1 MLERTPFDFDP
12 SSRWTALA
20 SGPETV
26 SLWRGLTEETLRQ
39 PTLTVETK
47 RSRIVGL
54 ALVDS
59 KRMITVH
66 DLGEIVGW
74 SLPQKGAD
82 AAESSEIWSCDTAME
97 PCAVAAH
104 RQGRCRVVI
113 GGRRGRILVLSPTR
127 GLGDPPLA
135 RLNRAHRTDIVSF
148 AFSED
153 GTMLASSGRDRR
165 IGLWDVEPNGDSL
178 LTEIPFDR
186 ATGGLNAEAVWLG
199 SAGWPLS
206 MVFEPGGDRLVSGAM
221 DNGVYLWDD
230 AGESPLAAVRH
241 QHSNWVADVDWSD
254 DGKAIASAGWDASV
268 VLYQAQDLQPR
279 TMLSA
284 HTDIVTTAQF
294 QPESSL
300 LVTAGY
306 DGNIGVWNWRDG
318 VLEHW
323 INAHSTWIEHVVP
336 DGRGD
341 ILTVSSSGAV
351 RRWSLEDG
359 EPLGT
364 MGEASERFELG
375 RAVDFS
381 EYLDDIDDLPET
393 PEDGSEPALP
403 ETHVRAL
410 EADSQESDAERSAV
424 GLLEDALPQ
433 PEELDSMAQDEDV
446 AEEALAPSAG
456 APIEDTDVVA
466 SARDPEHVVDDLN
479 LREEAPEAEDVAAS
493 EDDASASGA
502 PDLDLA
508 GLREAEA
515 GSTPEHDL
523 DEDLE
528 IAGTDAEQPAGG
540 ENPELTKDL
549 DLAGADRPESM
560 DDEES

>member
-20 SGPETV
+20 TGPETV
-26 SLWRGLTEETLRQ
+26 SLWRGLTEERLRQ

-74 SLPQKGAD
+74 SLPQPDAD
-82 AAESSEIWSCDTAME
+82 AVESSEIWACDTAME

-104 RQGRCRVVI
+104 RRGHCRVVI

-127 GLGDPPLA
+127 GLGDPPFA

-148 AFSED
+148 AFSDD

-165 IGLWDVEPNGDSL
+165 IGLWDVEPTGDSL
-178 LTEIPFDR
+178 LTDIPFDR
-186 ATGGLNAEAVWLG
+186 ATGGLNAETVWLG

-206 MVFEPGGDRLVSGAM
+206 MVFEPEGDRLVSGAM

-230 AGESPLAAVRH
+230 AGDSPLAAVRH

-254 DGKAIASAGWDASV
+254 DGKAIASAGWDGSV
-268 VLYQAQDLQPR
+268 VLYHAKDLQPE

-306 DGNIGVWNWRDG
+306 DGNVGVWNWRDG

-323 INAHSTWIEHVVP
+323 IDAHSTWIEHVVP

-341 ILTVSSSGAV
+341 ILTVSSSGAL
-351 RRWSLEDG
+351 RRWSLDDG
-359 EPLGT
+359 EPLGS
-364 MGEASERFELG
+364 MGEESERFELG

-381 EYLDDIDDLPET
+381 EYLDIDEMPET
-393 PEDGSEPALP
+393 SPEASGPALP
-403 ETHVRAL
+403 ETHVRHL
-410 EADSQESDAERSAV
+410 EADSQESDPKRTAV
-424 GLLEDALPQ
+424 GLLEDAIPE
-433 PEELDSMAQDEDV
+433 PEELDSMAPDEDV
-446 AEEALAPSAG
+446 AEQALAPSAG
-456 APIEDTDVVA
+456 TPVDDADVDTDA
-466 SARDPEHVVDDLN
+466 PDPENVVDNLN
-479 LREEAPEAEDVAAS
+479 LREEAPEAEDMAAS
-493 EDDASASGA
+493 EEDGASGGA

-540 ENPELTKDL
+540 ENPEISRDL